1 MWKQPST
8 LEEYFD
14 FHTQQS
20 SWTSLT
26 ERSNLEKNAGEDK
39 VAQFFSSKVVMEAD
53 QSVFEIDLVI
63 LINIVN
69 VAVFVNFT

>member
-1 MWKQPST
+1 VWKQPST